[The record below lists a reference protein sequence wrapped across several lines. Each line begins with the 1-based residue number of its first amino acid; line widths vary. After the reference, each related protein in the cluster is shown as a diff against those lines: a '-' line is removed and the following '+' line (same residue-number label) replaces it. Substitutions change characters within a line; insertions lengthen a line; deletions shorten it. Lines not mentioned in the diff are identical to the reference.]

1 MVPVSDRD
9 SRLDLIKLPPGF
21 TIDIFADNLPNARS
35 ITRSPSGTIFVSTR
49 DAGKV
54 YAVRDTNGD
63 NVADQKWTLLSGM
76 HMPNGVAFKDG
87 DLYVAEVSRLWRL
100 PDIDNRLDQPQKELI
115 VENYP
120 NKDHHGWKYIA
131 FGPDDKLYI
140 PVGAPCNVCE
150 SADHIFA
157 SITRI
162 DLASKSREIV
172 HRGIRNTVG
181 FTWHPV
187 TKELWF
193 TDNGA
198 DWLGEDM
205 PACEL
210 NHAPKDGLHFG
221 FPYCHQG
228 DFADPKLGN
237 KESCKEYVPPAV
249 KLGAHVAPLGLAFCT
264 GSMFPSEFQH
274 QIFIAEHG
282 SWNRTTPLGYRIT
295 MVRLEG
301 NTPVAYETFAEGWL
315 QDGKAWGRPVDI
327 EFLPDGSMLVSDDHA
342 GMVYRISYS
351 GN

>member
-1 MVPVSDRD
+1 MKLLSFSLLLLMLAACQPTTQRSDGQNKVQQAQVVPVSDRD

-63 NVADQKWTLLSGM
+63 NVADQKWTVLSWM

-172 HRGIRNTVG
+172 
-181 FTWHPV
+181 
-187 TKELWF
+187 
-193 TDNGA
+193 
-198 DWLGEDM
+198 
-205 PACEL
+205 
-210 NHAPKDGLHFG
+210 
-221 FPYCHQG
+221 
-228 DFADPKLGN
+228 
-237 KESCKEYVPPAV
+237 
-249 KLGAHVAPLGLAFCT
+249 
-264 GSMFPSEFQH
+264 
-274 QIFIAEHG
+274 
-282 SWNRTTPLGYRIT
+282 
-295 MVRLEG
+295 
-301 NTPVAYETFAEGWL
+301 
-315 QDGKAWGRPVDI
+315 
-327 EFLPDGSMLVSDDHA
+327 
-342 GMVYRISYS
+342 
-351 GN
+351 